1 MQKFLIA
8 AMIVAS
14 LAFAGGAVLAQGLPP
29 AVIAVLDI
37 QLIHRESI
45 AGKDIVVQLE
55 RYRASYQTE
64 ITKDEESLR
73 NQEQELARQR
83 TILTPDAFAER
94 QRQFQ
99 QRVADVQRKVQE
111 RSRQLDRS
119 HAVARNELGRVVRL
133 IVDQVSK
140 TRQFNLVLDRE
151 QVPYVHTSLDITD
164 IVMEELNK
172 RHPKIAVP
180 PPDKS

>member
-1 MQKFLIA
+1 MNRYFVALALAFMSFLGA
-8 AMIVAS
+8 TVAS
-14 LAFAGGAVLAQGLPP
+14 AQGLPP

-37 QLIHRESI
+37 QIIHRDSL

-55 RYRASYQTE
+55 KYRASYQTE

-73 NQEQELARQR
+73 NQEQELGRQR
-83 TILTPDAFAER
+83 TVLTPDAFAER

-99 QRVADVQRKVQE
+99 TRVADVQRKVQE

-119 HAVARNELGRVVRL
+119 HAVARNELGRVVL
-133 IVDQVSK
+133 QIIAQVSQS
-140 TRQFNLVLDRE
+140 RQFNLVLDKA
-151 QVPYVHTSLDITD
+151 QVPFVHSSLDITD
-164 IVMEELNK
+164 LVMEELNR
-172 RHPKIAVP
+172 RHPKVAVP